1 METMTGRER
10 IMTALRNK
18 QPDRVPATPD
28 ISIMIPCRLIGK
40 PFWDIEVNENPSLTF
55 AYINAVKYFGI
66 DGWMFNGSL
75 DFELKSKITSESK
88 VIRRNKEKWVVRT
101 VYHTPDGDLTQTMVS
116 PRDNPSTMTE
126 KVVRNFKEDF
136 KKVRHFFSGVVSCD
150 ASTYLQQKKEMGEN
164 GMICVYIGV
173 PGFQNFV
180 SLFDGNLEA
189 LTYAYYDYP
198 ELFEE
203 LVELYEK
210 HELQRLEMALDA
222 GVESVLT
229 GGSGS
234 ITLQSPK
241 LFRDLSLPTLKKVTR
256 LCREAGV
263 LCGVHSC
270 GKERYLVEAC
280 ANETDLDYV
289 NPLEIPPMG
298 DCDLA
303 ECKEKF
309 GHKLALMGN
318 LHTTSVMLLG
328 SVTDVRRESLKAI
341 LAAGK
346 NGGFVLSTGDQ
357 CGRDTPFENI
367 FEIVKV
373 AKEFG
378 TYPLDIDRI
387 NDEIHRLEK
396 ISGMPS
402 PSLVR

>member
-1 METMTGRER
+1 MEEMTGRER

-28 ISIMIPCRLIGK
+28 ISIMIPCRLTGK
-40 PFWDIEVNENPSLTF
+40 PFFEVEVFEDPSLTL
-55 AYINAVKYFGI
+55 AYIHAVKYFGI
-66 DGWMFNGSL
+66 DGWMFNGTL
-75 DFELKSKITSESK
+75 NFKLKSD
-88 VIRRNKEKWVVRT
+88 VRT
-101 VYHTPDGDLTQTMVS
+101 EKAIIHRDQEKCIVRTITHTPDGDLTETTVS
-116 PRDNPSTMTE
+116 PWDNPSTVTE
-126 KVVRNFKEDF
+126 KQVKDFKEDF
-136 KKVRHFFSGVVSCD
+136 KKIRHLYSGVSAYD
-150 ASTYLQQKKEMGEN
+150 ASTYHQQKKEMGEH

-180 SLFDGNLEA
+180 PMFNGNLEA

-203 LVELYEK
+203 LVELFER
-210 HELQRLEMALDA
+210 HELQKLDMALDA
-222 GVESVLT
+222 GVESILT

-234 ITLQSPK
+234 ITMQSPE
-241 LFRDLSLPTLKKVTR
+241 LFRKLSLPSLKKITR
-256 LCREAGV
+256 RCKEAGV
-263 LCGVHSC
+263 ICGIHSC

-303 ECKEKF
+303 ECKQNY

-318 LHTTSVMLLG
+318 LHTTGVMLCG
-328 SVTDVRRESLKAI
+328 SPVDVRRESLKAI
-341 LAAGK
+341 LAAGT

-357 CGRDTPFENI
+357 CGRDTQFENI
-367 FEIVKV
+367 IEMVKV

-378 TYPLDIDRI
+378 VYPLDVERI
-387 NDEIHRLEK
+387 KAEINLTDPHYDFT
-396 ISGMPS
+396 
-402 PSLVR
+402 V

>member
-1 METMTGRER
+1 METMTGRQR
-10 IMTALRNK
+10 IMTALRNQ

-28 ISIMIPCRLIGK
+28 ISIMIPSRLTGR
-40 PFWDIEVNENPSLTF
+40 PFWEIEVNDNPSLTT
-55 AYINAVKYFGI
+55 AYINAVKFFGI

-75 DFELKSKITSESK
+75 DFKLKSDVTSEK
-88 VIRRNKEKWVVRT
+88 EVIWRDAEKWIVRHT
-101 VYHTPDGDLTQTMVS
+101 LHTPDGDLTQTQVS

-126 KVVRNFKEDF
+126 KLIKNFKEDF
-136 KKVRHFFSGVVSCD
+136 KKIRHLYSGVVSYD
-150 ASTYLQQKKEMGEN
+150 ASEYHRQKKLMGEL
-164 GMICVYIGV
+164 GMICVYIAP

-180 SLFDGNLEA
+180 GLFDGNLEA
-189 LTYAYYDYP
+189 LTYAYYDMP
-198 ELFEE
+198 DLFQE
-203 LVELYEK
+203 LVELHER

-222 GVESVLT
+222 GVESILT

-234 ITLQSPK
+234 ITMQSPA
-241 LFRDLSLPTLKKVTR
+241 LFRKLTLPTLKKITR
-256 LCREAGV
+256 RCRETGV
-263 LCGVHSC
+263 LCGIHSC

-303 ECKEKF
+303 ELKQKF

-318 LHTTSVMLLG
+318 LHTTQVMLFG
-328 SVTDVRRESLKAI
+328 SVNDVRREALKAI
-341 LAAGK
+341 LAAGQ

-367 FEIVKV
+367 FELVKV

-378 TYPLDIDRI
+378 TYPLDVDRI
-387 NDEIHRLEK
+387 QAALQECDK
-396 ISGMPS
+396 T
-402 PSLVR
+402 VKD